1 MGFMSIVKYPKLYE
15 QEKSIKKHV
24 FTIVPTPAVALS
36 VGQVNVLAAD
46 KNQVSGRE
54 ADKATNLFEPKSVV
68 SCAEGAAVTK
78 RFIEL
83 VNEAVF

>member
-1 MGFMSIVKYPKLYE
+1 M
-15 QEKSIKKHV
+15 
-24 FTIVPTPAVALS
+24 PTPAVDLS
-36 VGQVNVLAAD
+36 VGPVKVLAAD

-54 ADKATNLFEPKSVV
+54 ADKATNLFDPKSVV
-68 SCAEGAAVTK
+68 SCAEGTKVTK

>member
-1 MGFMSIVKYPKLYE
+1 MSIVKYPKLYE

-54 ADKATNLFEPKSVV
+54 ADKATNLTISH
-68 SCAEGAAVTK
+68 
-78 RFIEL
+78 L
-83 VNEAVF
+83 VQTQLWQEECL